1 MDTHRHAY
9 IYIYISSIKRK
20 LIAAAVTAL
29 LIWTAVWPTI
39 SVQAEDRETLKVAQ
53 YVRTE
58 ATKQNDGSYSGKWIA
73 DVPMTEVLKSA
84 EPDMKKGAKGFFG
97 NIPYPWKDSAKS
109 GIAEIVYQVKFPQGC
124 VIGNVATENGYTFL
138 GTIQAEKTND
148 SVTFR
153 IPLTDQNWAGIYDAY
168 QEDKKDTQKKLKLTV
183 EYTTGESKNA
193 KIVGDGNFSFYMW
206 FKTYLYSSDKST
218 TPVTGGKSQATKLP
232 DPPKS
237 TDVKLAGDM
246 LINGNTQA
254 DKVYVA
260 NKTDAFTVTG
270 ALNVKPIKDELAK
283 LKKLYDPQKYADIKV
298 TGAVTTFKAT
308 MTLPEGLEMADDW
321 KAELTGA
328 NGKFKIT
335 KKDFKNQVV
344 TVEMSTTGNL
354 NSFES
359 VCNTVDGADDL
370 LKVNVTG
377 VKFKDSA
384 EADKEYKIVGTLI
397 GTFSAKATLN
407 GNTVPFSY
415 TWGSKQ
421 SEEGKD
427 STAKNTDEISLTVK
441 YLSPAVPQ
449 PTPIPTET
457 KPEPYNPYTSSELKE
472 EPASKLGKVAKT
484 GELVGAGNSWCVL
497 LAVAAACLLQHKR
510 QN

>member
-1 MDTHRHAY
+1 MNMIKYNA
-9 IYIYISSIKRK
+9 KRK
-20 LIAAAVTAL
+20 IISAAVTAL

-39 SVQAEDRETLKVAQ
+39 SVKAEGQDTLKVAQ
-53 YVRTE
+53 YVKSTDLQ
-58 ATKQNDGSYSGKWIA
+58 KQTDGSYKGEWSA
-73 DVPMTEVLKSA
+73 EVPMVEVLKPV
-84 EPDMKKGAKGFFG
+84 EPDMAEGAQGIFG
-97 NIPYPWKDSAKS
+97 MIPYPYKNSKKE
-109 GIAEIVYQVKFPQGC
+109 GIAEIVYKVKFPQGC
-124 VIGNVATENGYTFL
+124 VIGKVTAEHSYTFL
-138 GTIQAEKTND
+138 GTIKTEKTND
-148 SVTFR
+148 AVTFR
-153 IPLTDQNWAGIYDAY
+153 IPLTDQNWQGIYEAY
-168 QEDKKDTQKKLKLTV
+168 KEDKKDTQKKLKLTV
-183 EYTTGESKNA
+183 EYTTDESKNA
-193 KIVGDGNFSFYMW
+193 NIVGDGNFSFYMW
-206 FKTYLYSSDKST
+206 GETYSYSSDKSI

-237 TDVKLAGDM
+237 TDDKLAGDM

-283 LKKLYDPQKYADIKV
+283 LKNLYDPQKYADIKV

-335 KKDFKNQVV
+335 KTDFKNQVV

-354 NSFES
+354 NSFEA

-384 EADKEYKIVGTLI
+384 EADKEYKIVGTLT
-397 GTFSAKATLN
+397 GTFSATATLD

-427 STAKNTDEISLTVK
+427 STAKDTDEISLTVK

-449 PTPIPTET
+449 PTPTET
-457 KPEPYNPYTSSELKE
+457 QPEPYSPYTSSEPKE
-472 EPASKLGKVAKT
+472 KPASKLGKVAKT
-484 GELVGAGNSWCVL
+484 GELVSTATGWGVL
-497 LAVAAACLLQHKR
+497 LTVAAACLLQHKR

>member
-1 MDTHRHAY
+1 M
-9 IYIYISSIKRK
+9 
-20 LIAAAVTAL
+20 TAL

-183 EYTTGESKNA
+183 EYISGESKNA
-193 KIVGDGNFSFYMW
+193 NIVGDGNFSFYMW
-206 FKTYLYSSDKST
+206 FKTYLYSSDKSI
-218 TPVTGGKSQATKLP
+218 TPVSGGKSQATQLP
-232 DPPKS
+232 DPPKP
-237 TDVKLAGDM
+237 TDDKLAGDM

-260 NKTDAFTVTG
+260 NKTDTFTITG

-283 LKKLYDPQKYADIKV
+283 LKALYDPQKYADIKV

-457 KPEPYNPYTSSELKE
+457 KLEPYNPYTSSELKE

>member
-1 MDTHRHAY
+1 MDMIKHNA
-9 IYIYISSIKRK
+9 KRK

>member
-1 MDTHRHAY
+1 M
-9 IYIYISSIKRK
+9 
-20 LIAAAVTAL
+20 TAL

>member
-1 MDTHRHAY
+1 MDMIKYNA
-9 IYIYISSIKRK
+9 KRK
-20 LIAAAVTAL
+20 IISAAVTAL

-39 SVQAEDRETLKVAQ
+39 SVKAEGQDTLKVAQ

-153 IPLTDQNWAGIYDAY
+153 IPLTDQNWKGIYDAY

-183 EYTTGESKNA
+183 EYISGESKNA
-193 KIVGDGNFSFYMW
+193 NIVGDGNFSFYMW
-206 FKTYLYSSDKST
+206 FKTYLYSSDKSI
-218 TPVTGGKSQATKLP
+218 TPVSGGKSQATQLP
-232 DPPKS
+232 DPPKP
-237 TDVKLAGDM
+237 TDDKLAGDM

-260 NKTDAFTVTG
+260 NKTDTFTITG

-283 LKKLYDPQKYADIKV
+283 LKALYDPQKYADIKV

-449 PTPIPTET
+449 PTPTPTET
-457 KPEPYNPYTSSELKE
+457 KPEPYNLYTSSELKE

-484 GELVGAGNSWCVL
+484 GELVAADNSWSVL
-497 LAVAAACLLQHKR
+497 LAVAAACLLRHKR

>member
-1 MDTHRHAY
+1 MDMIKHNA
-9 IYIYISSIKRK
+9 KRK

-39 SVQAEDRETLKVAQ
+39 SVKAEGQDTLKVAQ
-53 YVRTE
+53 YVKTE
-58 ATKQNDGSYSGKWIA
+58 TTKQSDGSYSGKWIA
-73 DVPMTEVLKSA
+73 DVPMAEVLKPV
-84 EPDMKKGAKGFFG
+84 EPDMKKGAQGLFG
-97 NIPYPWKDSAKS
+97 NIPYPYKNSKKE
-109 GIAEIVYQVKFPQGC
+109 GIAEIVYNVKFPQGC
-124 VIGNVATENGYTFL
+124 VIGKVTAEHGYTFL
-138 GTIQAEKTND
+138 GTIKTEKTND
-148 SVTFR
+148 AVTFR
-153 IPLTDQNWAGIYDAY
+153 IPLTDQNWAGIYEAY
-168 QEDKKDTQKKLKLTV
+168 KEDKKDTQKKLKLTV

-232 DPPKS
+232 DPPKF

-335 KKDFKNQVV
+335 KTDFKNQVV

-354 NSFES
+354 NSFEA

-497 LAVAAACLLQHKR
+497 LTVAAACLLRHKR

>member
-1 MDTHRHAY
+1 M
-9 IYIYISSIKRK
+9 
-20 LIAAAVTAL
+20 
-29 LIWTAVWPTI
+29 
-39 SVQAEDRETLKVAQ
+39 
-53 YVRTE
+53 
-58 ATKQNDGSYSGKWIA
+58 
-73 DVPMTEVLKSA
+73 
-84 EPDMKKGAKGFFG
+84 
-97 NIPYPWKDSAKS
+97 
-109 GIAEIVYQVKFPQGC
+109 
-124 VIGNVATENGYTFL
+124 
-138 GTIQAEKTND
+138 
-148 SVTFR
+148 
-153 IPLTDQNWAGIYDAY
+153 
-168 QEDKKDTQKKLKLTV
+168 KLTV

-335 KKDFKNQVV
+335 KTDFKNQVV

-354 NSFES
+354 NSFEA

-397 GTFSAKATLN
+397 GTFSATATLN

-449 PTPIPTET
+449 PTPTPTET
-457 KPEPYNPYTSSELKE
+457 KPEPYNLYTSSELKE

-484 GELVGAGNSWCVL
+484 GELVAADNSWSVL
-497 LAVAAACLLQHKR
+497 LAVAAACLLRHKR

>member
-1 MDTHRHAY
+1 MNMIKYNA
-9 IYIYISSIKRK
+9 KRK
-20 LIAAAVTAL
+20 IISAAVTAL

-39 SVQAEDRETLKVAQ
+39 SVKAEGQDTLKVAQ
-53 YVRTE
+53 YVKTE
-58 ATKQNDGSYSGKWIA
+58 ATKQSDGSYSGKWIA
-73 DVPMTEVLKSA
+73 DVPMAEVLKPV
-84 EPDMKKGAKGFFG
+84 EKKMKEGADGLFG
-97 NIPYPWKDSAKS
+97 RIPYPWKDENKS
-109 GIAEIVYQVKFPQGC
+109 DIAEIVYQVKFPQGC
-124 VIGNVATENGYTFL
+124 VIGKVTAEHSYTFL
-138 GTIQAEKTND
+138 GTIKTEKTND
-148 SVTFR
+148 AVIFR
-153 IPLTDQNWAGIYDAY
+153 IPLTDQNWAGIYEAY
-168 QEDKKDTQKKLKLTV
+168 KEDKKDTQKKLKLTV

-283 LKKLYDPQKYADIKV
+283 LKNLYDPQKYADIKV

-335 KKDFKNQVV
+335 KTDFKNQVV

-354 NSFES
+354 NSFEA

>member
-1 MDTHRHAY
+1 MNMIKYNA
-9 IYIYISSIKRK
+9 KRK
-20 LIAAAVTAL
+20 IISAAVTAL

-39 SVQAEDRETLKVAQ
+39 SVKAEGQDTLKVAQ
-53 YVRTE
+53 YVKSTDLQ
-58 ATKQNDGSYSGKWIA
+58 KQTDGSYKGEWSA
-73 DVPMTEVLKSA
+73 EVPMVEVLKPV
-84 EPDMKKGAKGFFG
+84 EPDMAEGAQGIFG
-97 NIPYPWKDSAKS
+97 MIPYPYKNSKKE
-109 GIAEIVYQVKFPQGC
+109 GIAEIVYKVKFPQGC
-124 VIGNVATENGYTFL
+124 VIGKVTAEHSYTFL
-138 GTIQAEKTND
+138 GTIKTEKTND
-148 SVTFR
+148 AVTFR
-153 IPLTDQNWAGIYDAY
+153 IPLTDQNWQGIYEAY
-168 QEDKKDTQKKLKLTV
+168 KEDKKDTQKKLKLTV
-183 EYTTGESKNA
+183 EYTTDESKNA
-193 KIVGDGNFSFYMW
+193 NIVGDGNFSFYMW
-206 FKTYLYSSDKST
+206 GETYSYSSDKSI

-283 LKKLYDPQKYADIKV
+283 LKNLYDPQKYADIKV

-335 KKDFKNQVV
+335 KTDFKNQVV

-354 NSFES
+354 NSFEA

-384 EADKEYKIVGTLI
+384 EANKEYKIVGTLT
-397 GTFSAKATLN
+397 GTFSATATLN
-407 GNTVPFSY
+407 GNTVPFNY
-415 TWGSKQ
+415 KWGSEQ
-421 SEEGKD
+421 SKEGKD
-427 STAKNTDEISLTVK
+427 STAKDTDEISLTVK
-441 YLSPAVPQ
+441 YLSPVVPQ
-449 PTPIPTET
+449 PTPTPTET
-457 KPEPYNPYTSSELKE
+457 KPEPYKPYTSSELKE

-484 GELVGAGNSWCVL
+484 GELVGASNSWGVL
-497 LAVAAACLLQHKR
+497 LAVAAACLLRHKW

>member
-153 IPLTDQNWAGIYDAY
+153 IPLTDQNWKGIYDAY

-183 EYTTGESKNA
+183 EYISGESKNA
-193 KIVGDGNFSFYMW
+193 NIVGDGNFSFYMW
-206 FKTYLYSSDKST
+206 FKTYLYSSDKSI
-218 TPVTGGKSQATKLP
+218 TPVSGGKSQATQLP
-232 DPPKS
+232 DPPKP
-237 TDVKLAGDM
+237 TDDKLAGDM

-260 NKTDAFTVTG
+260 NKTDTFTITG

-283 LKKLYDPQKYADIKV
+283 LKALYDPQKYADIKV

-497 LAVAAACLLQHKR
+497 LTVAAACLLRHKR